1 MGALGERE
9 ACSNSITQ
17 QVRQAVVQ
25 TGRQAEEAVSAAS
38 LTEEREKKSRLQV
51 LETGSNSDTNTEN
64 ESSRCSVMRIVSS
77 SKTAVVSER
86 CR

>member
-1 MGALGERE
+1 M
-9 ACSNSITQ
+9 
-17 QVRQAVVQ
+17 VQ

-38 LTEEREKKSRLQV
+38 LTEESEKTSSLIV

-64 ESSRCSVMRIVSS
+64 ESSRCSVMRIGSS